1 MNNLVK
7 KFIVLFEIYTI
18 GNLLNYSKVKY
29 FLKFNSSAIHP
40 YTIILIFNFTE
51 IGNNKT
57 LQTSISL

>member
-29 FLKFNSSAIHP
+29 FLKFNPPPIGTAI
-40 YTIILIFNFTE
+40 YYNINIQFY
-51 IGNNKT
+51 
-57 LQTSISL
+57 